1 VPSEQKSI
9 PQVLSEL
16 WEMLVSYAKQ
26 ETVEPLKGLFRF
38 IGVGVA
44 AMLLLGVGVL
54 LMSIS
59 VLRLLQTKEPFGWE
73 LSGSLNFI
81 PYVVSLVVLGAL
93 IGLAVLAIKP
103 KRSKTQ

>member
-1 VPSEQKSI
+1 MPSEQKSI

-26 ETVEPLKGLFRF
+26 ETVEPLKGLGRY
-38 IGVGVA
+38 VGYGIPG
-44 AMLLLGVGVL
+44 MFLLGTGVV
-54 LMSIS
+54 MISVS

-81 PYVVSLVVLGAL
+81 PYVVSLVVLGVL

-103 KRSKTQ
+103 KRSNS

>member
-26 ETVEPLKGLFRF
+26 ETVEPLKGLVRF
-38 IGVGVA
+38 IGAGAA
-44 AMLLLGVGVL
+44 AMFFLGAGVL
-54 LMSIS
+54 LMSVS

-73 LSGSLNFI
+73 LSGNLDFI
-81 PYVVSLVVLGAL
+81 PYAVSLVVLGVL
-93 IGLAVLAIKP
+93 IALAVFAIKP
-103 KRSKTQ
+103 KRSKT

>member
-59 VLRLLQTKEPFGWE
+59 VLRLLQTKEPFGWQ

-81 PYVVSLVVLGAL
+81 PYVVSLLVLGVL

-103 KRSKTQ
+103 KRSKS

>member
-16 WEMLVSYAKQ
+16 WEMLVTYAKQ
-26 ETVEPLKGLFRF
+26 ETVQPLKGLFRF
-38 IGVGVA
+38 VGVGVA
-44 AMLLLGVGVL
+44 AMLLLGTGVL
-54 LMSIS
+54 LMSVS
-59 VLRLLQTKEPFGWE
+59 VLRLLQTKEPFGWQ

-81 PYVVSLVVLGAL
+81 PYLVSLVVLGVL

-103 KRSKTQ
+103 KRSKT

>member
-1 VPSEQKSI
+1 MPSEQKSI

-16 WEMLVSYAKQ
+16 WEMLVAYAKQ
-26 ETVEPLKGLFRF
+26 ETVQPLKGLFRF
-38 IGVGVA
+38 VGVGVA

-59 VLRLLQTKEPFGWE
+59 VLRLLQTKEPFGWQ

-81 PYVVSLVVLGAL
+81 PYVVSLLVLGVL

-103 KRSKTQ
+103 KRSKS